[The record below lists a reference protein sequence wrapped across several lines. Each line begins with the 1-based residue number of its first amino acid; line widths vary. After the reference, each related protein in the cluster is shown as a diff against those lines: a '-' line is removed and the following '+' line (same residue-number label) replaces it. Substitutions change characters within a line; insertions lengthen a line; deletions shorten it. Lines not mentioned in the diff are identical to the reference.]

1 MSSIGLH
8 AELAAPEKALLA
20 AALADTPENCLQV
33 HFLRR
38 NLCRAWVAGD
48 AQAPDAAIVQPAVAP
63 DELLATGNS
72 AEAVWPLLPA
82 AEGWSSVRVDARLA
96 DGLARLFEE
105 CAGRAVSRYD
115 AACFLGCTPVITHPS
130 PYVRLL
136 TALDRR
142 LLDGLPESRAGACWD
157 GADVLLRDGFAA
169 GAVLS
174 GRLVSVAFTSACTG
188 RYARIDAFTMP
199 GWRRRGIATAA
210 VALVAA
216 TAANRGLGPVWHCP
230 TDSAAG
236 LRLARAL
243 NFAESARLAHLV
255 PVQPA

>member
-1 MSSIGLH
+1 MSSISLR
-8 AELAAPEKALLA
+8 AQLDAPARALLA
-20 AALADTPENCLQV
+20 AALADAPENCLQV
-33 HFLRR
+33 HFLHR

-48 AQAPDAAIVQPAVAP
+48 LHSPVAALVQPAVAP
-63 DELLATGNS
+63 DELLATGCS
-72 AEAVWPLLPA
+72 AEDVWSLLQA
-82 AEGWSSVRVDARLA
+82 AESWSSVRVDSHVA
-96 DGLARLFEE
+96 DALARLFEE
-105 CAGRAVSRYD
+105 RDGRAVSRYD
-115 AACFLGCTPVITHPS
+115 AACFLGRAPLITHPN

-142 LLDGLPESRAGACWD
+142 LLDGLSESRAGACWG

-169 GAVLS
+169 GAVMS
-174 GRLVSVAFTSACTG
+174 NRLVSVAFTSACTD

-216 TAANRGLGPVWHCP
+216 TVANRGLGPVWHCT

-236 LRLARAL
+236 LKLARTL
-243 NFAESARLAHLV
+243 NLTESARLTHLV
-255 PVQPA
+255 PVRAA

>member
-1 MSSIGLH
+1 LSSINLH
-8 AELAAPEKALLA
+8 AELDAPARALLA
-20 AALADTPENCLQV
+20 TALADAPENCLQV

-48 AQAPDAAIVQPAVAP
+48 PHSPVAALIQPAVAP
-63 DELLATGNS
+63 DELLASGSS
-72 AEAVWPLLPA
+72 AEDIWSLLRA
-82 AEGWSSVRVDARLA
+82 AENWSSVRVEAGVADA
-96 DGLARLFEE
+96 LARLFEE
-105 CAGRAVSRYD
+105 RDGKAVSRYD
-115 AACFLGCTPVITHPS
+115 AVCFLGHAPVITHPK

-169 GAVLS
+169 GAVMS
-174 GRLVSVAFTSACTG
+174 GRLVSVAFTSACTD
-188 RYARIDAFTMP
+188 RYAHIDAFTMP
-199 GWRRRGIATAA
+199 GWRRRGNATAA

-216 TAANRGLGPVWHCP
+216 TAANRGLGPIWHCT

-236 LRLARAL
+236 LKLAGAL
-243 NFAESARLAHLV
+243 SLAECARLTHLV
-255 PVQPA
+255 PVRAT